1 MKKLPAVAFLV
12 GILIAITWL
21 NFSTVSH
28 KLNRTPL
35 REYKLMQENQQKLV
49 ILESRRVLFHEYLEH
64 RDIDRASCVAHL
76 FAADTKEGARQFSE
90 IEDHI
95 ENEIYLDA
103 DQMTEKVV
111 NTFIKTYF
119 CPPTNTR

>member
-21 NFSTVSH
+21 NFSTDSQ
-28 KLNRTPL
+28 KLNGTPL
-35 REYKLMQENQQKLV
+35 REYRLMWEDQQKLV
-49 ILESRRVLFHEYLEH
+49 ILESRRVLFHEYLEN
-64 RDIDRASCVAHL
+64 RDIDRASCVAQL
-76 FAADTKEGARQFSE
+76 FSANTEEGARQFSE

-95 ENEIYLDA
+95 ENEINGDA
-103 DQMTEKVV
+103 DQMTEQVV

-119 CPPTNTR
+119 CPSTDIR